1 MKLERESVLNSR
13 PVNGVPCK
21 FRTCY
26 DLTFW
31 PLEVTDA
38 EWKTPDRLQP
48 PAKSSEAVAAVR
60 IALNCQGDLKFAQA
74 GSLVAALLSQ
84 RREQPGAHAL

>member
-1 MKLERESVLNSR
+1 MSDAPPQAVPPGGLKLDRGSVLNSR

-26 DLTFW
+26 DLTFL
-31 PLEVTDA
+31 PLAVTEA

-48 PAKSSEAVAAVR
+48 PVKSSEAVAAVR
-60 IALNCQGDLKFAQA
+60 IGLRCPGDLRIEK
-74 GSLVAALLSQ
+74 L
-84 RREQPGAHAL
+84 E